1 MRSSVGSDTEKDP
14 RPARTAVGRPG
25 ISYVAATFIV
35 TGSTRRSV
43 RGDPLP
49 TMIQTPPSPTPMD
62 ASGSG
67 ICPPRSAVVTTPVT
81 ASIRASPGPRQ
92 VAVHAAPNPESSASH
107 ESPGIVTESTNSP
120 VAWSNRQIPLP
131 MPETN
136 AYSPASTMKSGLGRA
151 SILVAAVLSRSI
163 GCGRASVGF
172 GLLTV
177 AGVVGAGGGGV
188 AEAGAVV
195 AAGGAGGAA
204 VPANCPALPGPV
216 EHAATI
222 TISSMRQLAR
232 RTFTRR
238 FSLSDARLI
247 RPSLPLTD

>member
-1 MRSSVGSDTEKDP
+1 MRSSVGSDTQTDP
-14 RPARTAVGRPG
+14 RPARTAVGRPR
-25 ISYVAATFIV
+25 ISYSAVTFIV

-43 RGDPLP
+43 RGDPPP

-92 VAVHAAPNPESSASH
+92 VAVHAAPNPASSASH

-120 VAWSNRQIPLP
+120 VARSNRPIPLP

-136 AYSPASTMKSGLGRA
+136 AYSPASTMKCGLGRA
-151 SILVAAVLSRSI
+151 SILVAVVLSRSI

-177 AGVVGAGGGGV
+177 AGVVGVGGGGV
-188 AEAGAVV
+188 ADAGAVV
-195 AAGGAGGAA
+195 AAGGGGACRHHHDQHEA
-204 VPANCPALPGPV
+204 ARSSDNHSSILPV
-216 EHAATI
+216 
-222 TISSMRQLAR
+222 R
-232 RTFTRR
+232 RSFGW
-238 FSLSDARLI
+238 
-247 RPSLPLTD
+247 PSLPLTDPGAWS